1 MRKDVFEYKMPV
13 KMAKELLK
21 NRSESDKKMSQ
32 KDFLVKFV
40 NENCGIKG
48 ICTNVIVN

>member
-1 MRKDVFEYKMPV
+1 MKKEIFEYKMPT

-21 NRSESDKKMSQ
+21 GRSETEKRMSQ

-40 NENCGIKG
+40 NDNCGIKG
-48 ICTNVIVN
+48 TCINVIVN